1 VGYPCRVYTVIPWFA
16 ARRARKSL
24 WQMLQPALTDQPT
37 LLAVLR
43 DKYTSE
49 DKLRPFAPLAE
60 RFGGRLHVIVALEWE
75 QGDRER
81 EGEAALRELGV
92 APEVRPRLLRDDGPR
107 RFALLL
113 RQKQPAALVEVFFE
127 ERAHTALDGRP
138 DPRGEEI
145 AAREDEVARKI
156 DELLVR
162 LPPPAPPPPRTL
174 QPGEHDFSPQGLC
187 RLCGQ
192 GRATLVACAGT
203 KRDEGP
209 RRDRFELIELD

>member
-24 WQMLQPALTDQPT
+24 WQMLQAALTDRPT

-75 QGDRER
+75 QDDRER
-81 EGEAALRELGV
+81 EGERALRELGV
-92 APEVRPRLLRDDGPR
+92 APEVRPRLLRDDGRR

-113 RQKQPAALVEVFFE
+113 RQKQPAALVELFFE
-127 ERAHTALDGRP
+127 ERAHTTLDGRP

-174 QPGEHDFSPQGLC
+174 QPGEHDFSPQGPC

-192 GRATLVACAGT
+192 GRATLLACAGT
-203 KRDEGP
+203 KRDDAP